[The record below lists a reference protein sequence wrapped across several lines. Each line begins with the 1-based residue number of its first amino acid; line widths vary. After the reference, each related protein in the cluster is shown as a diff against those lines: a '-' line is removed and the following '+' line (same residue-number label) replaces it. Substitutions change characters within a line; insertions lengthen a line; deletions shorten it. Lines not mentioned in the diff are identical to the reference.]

1 MGNTFTDLSQLK
13 KFRPAETEPPPPE
26 TEQAPEDRQLAGATS
41 STDYFSSLL
50 GTPSAQRQKEAP
62 RRDRKSVV

>member
-26 TEQAPEDRQLAGATS
+26 TEQAAAFFFAPTV
-41 STDYFSSLL
+41 SL
-50 GTPSAQRQKEAP
+50 T
-62 RRDRKSVV
+62 RRKTEKSEKNAVSRLIIWKRAL